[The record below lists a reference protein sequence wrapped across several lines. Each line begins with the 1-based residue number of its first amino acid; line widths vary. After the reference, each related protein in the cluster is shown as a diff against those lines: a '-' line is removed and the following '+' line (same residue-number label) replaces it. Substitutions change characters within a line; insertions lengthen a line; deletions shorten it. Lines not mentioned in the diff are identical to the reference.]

1 MLSAGP
7 AHAAITPGESGTTPD
22 DVSGQEVPV
31 LGSVTMTADR
41 KSGADQGVALV
52 HGVRRIP
59 GGTVLYWSGGT
70 ESGSD
75 AAWNSFGNS
84 RVDRYKGQFSSV
96 SEPRLIDV
104 PNRKVYAPLAVAG
117 GPNGETTIA
126 SPNAALP
133 DRNGGGG
140 VFHTFYAVMPELPE
154 NLTSIDVQFASRDV
168 VQNVPIETGVLE
180 PAVPQDEKPLR
191 MGEGWPE
198 IDLAAVA
205 DPLRPEESVF
215 TLRLTTSNLDGSL
228 IEERTEK
235 AVTVDVS
242 SDVLFAVDAAE
253 LNPKAATVLQR
264 AADSVS
270 SAAAVS
276 EIQIVGHTDSSGTD
290 AHNQK
295 LSQDRA
301 QAVAEALKPLIT
313 LSDVE
318 YRVSGRGA
326 SDPVAKNSTK
336 EGRERNRRV
345 SIVFGGPK

>member
-7 AHAAITPGESGTTPD
+7 AQASSTPGESATTQS

-41 KSGADQGVALV
+41 KSGADQAVALV

-59 GGTVLYWSGGT
+59 GGTALYWSGGT

-75 AAWNSFGNS
+75 AAWSSFGNS

-133 DRNGGGG
+133 DREAGGGA
-140 VFHTFYAVMPELPE
+140 FHTFYAVMPELPE

-168 VQNVPIETGVLE
+168 VQNVPIETGVLA
-180 PAVPQDEKPLR
+180 PAVPQEEPLR

-205 DPLRPEESVF
+205 GSLRPEESVF

-235 AVTVDVS
+235 ATTVDVA
-242 SDVLFAVDAAE
+242 SDVLFAVDSAE
-253 LNPKAATVLQR
+253 LNPKADTVLQR
-264 AADSVS
+264 AADSVN
-270 SAAAVS
+270 SAAAGS
-276 EIQIVGHTDSSGTD
+276 EIQIVGHTDSTGTD

-295 LSQDRA
+295 LSRGRA
-301 QAVAEALKPLIT
+301 RAVAAALKPLIT
-313 LSDVE
+313 LSDVT

-326 SDPVAKNSTK
+326 SDPVAENSTE

-345 SIVFGGPK
+345 SIVFGEPK